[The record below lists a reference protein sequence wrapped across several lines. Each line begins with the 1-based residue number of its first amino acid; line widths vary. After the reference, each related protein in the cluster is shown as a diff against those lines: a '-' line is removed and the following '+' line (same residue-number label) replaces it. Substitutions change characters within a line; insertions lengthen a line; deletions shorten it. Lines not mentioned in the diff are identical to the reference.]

1 MYKNSRYGQQAS
13 QNESLIII
21 HDECTANGFFKTS
34 IYLLKVVKVKKGVM
48 YFFLFLKRVDVV
60 FARLFYETLT
70 NLQITSIWYKQF
82 QRLEKEIK
90 NPTFQLIL
98 WC

>member
-1 MYKNSRYGQQAS
+1 MYKNSPYGQQAS
-13 QNESLIII
+13 QNEGLIII

-34 IYLLKVVKVKKGVM
+34 IYLLKVVKVEKGVM

-70 NLQITSIWYKQF
+70 FK
-82 QRLEKEIK
+82 
-90 NPTFQLIL
+90 
-98 WC
+98 